1 GHGVNGFTLD
11 RDLGEFLLSHELI
24 QCPAGGRYYS
34 ANLARR
40 GEWPA
45 AVRDFITALNERAT
59 THRPYSLRYA
69 GALVADVHRNL
80 LEGGVYFYPPD
91 ADHAE
96 GKLRLLY
103 ECAPLAFVVEQAG
116 GLATT
121 GTERIL
127 DVQPRS
133 IHQRAP
139 LIIGSAD
146 DVRLYEQCLAVG
158 SAR

>member
-1 GHGVNGFTLD
+1 V
-11 RDLGEFLLSHELI
+11 
-24 QCPAGGRYYS
+24 
-34 ANLARR
+34 
-40 GEWPA
+40 
-45 AVRDFITALNERAT
+45 
-59 THRPYSLRYA
+59 
-69 GALVADVHRNL
+69 

-96 GKLRLLY
+96 GRLRLLY
-103 ECAPLAFVVEQAG
+103 ECAPLVFVVVQAG

-146 DVRLYEQCLAVG
+146 DVRLYEQLLAIG
-158 SAR
+158 SAP